1 MGFFGI
7 LLGTVGHSL
16 SGNLSTGKGAK
27 GSNMP
32 WRVVMQA
39 GERTIK
45 ACEVTVRAGQ
55 NF

>member
-1 MGFFGI
+1 MGFYGI

-27 GSNMP
+27 GSNMS
-32 WRVVMQA
+32 WRAVMQA
-39 GERTIK
+39 GKRIIK